1 MSGGGLTRKMHIKSR
16 RGGREGGGEERQLTI
31 QITKENGVLV
41 LKVDVEQL
49 SCYVCISEDTPEG
62 GREGGR
68 EGEGQWK
75 KSERWDMLVD
85 WERKKGEREGGR
97 KILTS
102 DSHSASPPYFCVSRP
117 QASAPPPPPACSDD
131 T

>member
-16 RGGREGGGEERQLTI
+16 RGGRDGGGEERQLTI

-62 GREGGR
+62 GREGG
-68 EGEGQWK
+68 EGGGGSVEKVRKVGHARRLGKEEG
-75 KSERWDMLVD
+75 
-85 WERKKGEREGGR
+85 REGGR
-97 KILTS
+97 EENTYLRFAFRFSTLLLREPSAGKCAAATTS
-102 DSHSASPPYFCVSRP
+102 VL
-117 QASAPPPPPACSDD
+117 
-131 T
+131 